1 MPTDSVLL
9 KFAKLSKNA
18 FSPTRGSKLAA
29 GYDLYRYYIC
39 VFSWEFLLLAQ
50 RYQFTAKTCK
60 LRRGHWMNRSCLQ
73 VTILH
78 NFAEYY
84 TYSITPRPRY
94 LCTEQ
99 GRIGKGPRGG
109 VNFEMRR
116 TSLYTL
122 TDSVIDGSYV
132 ASVQIPN
139 RVAYEQR
146 LKEGAIRP

>member
-39 VFSWEFLLLAQ
+39 VFSWEFLLLAK

-60 LRRGHWMNRSCLQ
+60 LRRGHRMNRSCLQ

-84 TYSITPRPRY
+84 TYSITPRHKSCVLSRDG
-94 LCTEQ
+94 L
-99 GRIGKGPRGG
+99 RRVLG
-109 VNFEMRR
+109 VGWIS
-116 TSLYTL
+116 SLYTW